1 MSLPRVLKDFYLCG
15 FVFSSLSDRGTLKS
29 AMQSDTVTK
38 DADVQRDL
46 KNTSQIEG
54 YEKKIRKLEQEKQD
68 LNKKLQG
75 EWRMVFW
82 ILSLCY

>member
-1 MSLPRVLKDFYLCG
+1 
-15 FVFSSLSDRGTLKS
+15 
-29 AMQSDTVTK
+29 MQSDTVTK

-68 LNKKLQG
+68 LNRKLQG
-75 EWRMVFW
+75 DWRMVFW

>member
-1 MSLPRVLKDFYLCG
+1 MGLKYSCCEYFNNVLNYL

-29 AMQSDTVTK
+29 AMQSDTITK
-38 DADVQRDL
+38 DMDVQRDL

-68 LNKKLQG
+68 LNRKLQG
-75 EWRMVFW
+75 
-82 ILSLCY
+82 